1 MGRLIFVRHG
11 ESVANAEGR
20 FTRGPHEGLTERG
33 RREAVERGAD
43 LAQRVRPVAL
53 YTSPFARARETA
65 TLLGAALELEARVV
79 EALREQFF
87 GALHGRPHSAL
98 ADAVE
103 PRGLARWDYRPPE
116 GETLREVAQ
125 RVGPAI
131 AEIAAAHPKDEVVVV
146 SHGGVMA
153 ALRGW
158 LEQRYDRAPALSAN
172 ASGYWMTHT
181 RDARDAAGGPAP
193 RFGTPQPLDTLP
205 TG

>member
-20 FTRGPHEGLTERG
+20 FTRGPHEGLTARG
-33 RREAVERGAD
+33 RREAEERAAE
-43 LAQRVRPVAL
+43 LAARARPVAL
-53 YTSPFARARETA
+53 YTSPFTRARETA
-65 TLLGAALELEARVV
+65 ALLGGVLELEARVV

-98 ADAVE
+98 AETVE
-103 PRGLARWDYRPPE
+103 PHGLARWDYRPPE
-116 GETLREVAQ
+116 GETLREVAD
-125 RVGPAI
+125 RVGPAV
-131 AEIAAAHPKDEVVVV
+131 AEIAARHPGEEVVVV

-172 ASGYWMTHT
+172 ASGYWLAHGLA
-181 RDARDAAGGPAP
+181 DAGPAP
-193 RFGTPQPLDTLP
+193 ARFGAPQPLESLVPD
-205 TG
+205 